1 MLIDA
6 ISEEIERAI
15 EHGHKRVNLVLYIS
29 QAAFEAI
36 YAELDGLSY
45 VKEVRIT
52 WDNLQMARYG
62 CRFGDFMFEGV
73 KLRAAEFG
81 GGWILLDEK
90 EIFQN
95 LRLSQNFL

>member
-1 MLIDA
+1 MIIDA
-6 ISEEIERAI
+6 ISDEIERAR
-15 EHGHKRVNLVLYIS
+15 EHGHKRDNLALYLS
-29 QAAFEAI
+29 RAAFDVTC
-36 YAELDGLSY
+36 AELNELTHI
-45 VKEVRIT
+45 KEVRMT
-52 WDNLQMARYG
+52 WDDLLALRHSSIAN
-62 CRFGDFMFEGV
+62 FMFEGV